1 MKIAH
6 LVIVS
11 TLAIGS
17 LGIAVAQPA
26 PTPGPGGP
34 NGPGGGRGAAL
45 RAACGADI
53 EANCAGKQGPE
64 IRQCL
69 TENRAKLSAG
79 CQTALS
85 APPPGGGGGAAP

>member
-6 LVIVS
+6 LLVV
-11 TLAIGS
+11 TALAAGS
-17 LGIAVAQPA
+17 LGAAIAQPA
-26 PTPGPGGP
+26 PGPGGP
-34 NGPGGGRGAAL
+34 GGPGGRGGAM

-53 EANCAGKQGPE
+53 EAHCAGKQGPE

-69 TENRAKLSAG
+69 TDNKAKISAG

-85 APPPGGGGGAAP
+85 APPPGGGATP

>member
-1 MKIAH
+1 MKITN
-6 LVIVS
+6 LVVVAAV
-11 TLAIGS
+11 AIGS
-17 LGIAVAQPA
+17 LGIAIAQPA
-26 PTPGPGGP
+26 PGPGPG
-34 NGPGGGRGAAL
+34 GPGGGRGAAL

-69 TENRAKLSAG
+69 TDNKAKISAG

-85 APPPGGGGGAAP
+85 APPPGGGATP